1 MARSIWKGFFLD
13 SFFFT
18 RAKTKKN
25 LYIWSRA
32 STIPQSLIGFTVF
45 LYTTEKFFK
54 KLKITRDK
62 VGFKFGFFITTRV
75 RPLSKKPK
83 KNKFNY
89 L

>member
-45 LYTTEKFFK
+45 VHNGKIFK